1 MKKQTIFECIKIFKN
16 YEKLLKECFVS
27 SILETKTL
35 SNQLLNFKWYLLIK
49 SFNGNKDKENLTNF
63 YYAKN

>member
-1 MKKQTIFECIKIFKN
+1 MKKQTIFECIKFLKN
-16 YEKLLKECFVS
+16 YKKLLKECFVS
-27 SILETKTL
+27 SILVTKTL